1 MTMISRLAAVALLV
15 GSLVAVSFGVAVDSR
30 PAAAQETLPL
40 PVAISGRGWGH
51 GRGLGQYGA
60 QGYATDH
67 AWTSAQILD
76 HFYGGTAAGQIPADA
91 PVNPAAVR
99 VDLRSQQGQSL
110 RVSLASGTILVRS
123 TDGVDRWAHSGS
135 VRLSVV
141 GSGIRLETSAGC
153 DGPWAEAFTTTEYS
167 ALDLVAAPSAGGS
180 DGLMRVCYADGS
192 STWYPGYLRF
202 SSAPVRTV
210 NIVTIEEY
218 LRGVVPSEVPAG
230 WHPAALQAQ
239 AVAARSYAMA
249 GDGRQ
254 QPYADTCDTILCQ
267 VYGGY
272 FRHTA
277 ARGMVSTVAPTTDA
291 AVAATAGLVR
301 LAGASIA
308 RTEFSSS
315 TGGYTAGGAFP
326 AVADM
331 GDATASNPNRTWSAI
346 VDLRPFITAQGKG
359 ELIGVDV
366 ARTGL
371 GPDGGRATSVTF
383 RFGGGST
390 TMTGDAARRAFGL
403 KSDWFTFGP
412 IPVAAVTAANY
423 VNASYQLFIRR
434 QPTDGER
441 SAWVENLRRGVA
453 RTALTQA
460 LARSDEWAGVMI
472 DDLYVD
478 VFGRPADP
486 GGKAYWL
493 GRMRA
498 GLRFEAVA
506 ANFYGSVEY
515 FQRSGSTNAG
525 LVAALYSDILGRTP
539 DAAGLAYWSGLLDQ
553 GRATPGGVSSGFFA
567 SIESRQD
574 RVRRVY
580 LSVLGR
586 DPDASGGAHWA
597 QALLSVDD
605 VSLAAL
611 LAASDE
617 FYGRAQG

>member
-15 GSLVAVSFGVAVDSR
+15 GSLVAVSFGVAVDPR

-40 PVAISGRGWGH
+40 PVTISGRGWGH

-67 AWTSAQILD
+67 GWSSAQILD
-76 HFYGGTAAGQIPADA
+76 HFYGGTTAGPIPAGA

-99 VDLRSQQGQSL
+99 VDLRSQQGQPL
-110 RVSLASGTILVRS
+110 RVSLAAGTLLIRS
-123 TDGVDRWAHSGS
+123 TDGVDRWAHQGS
-135 VRLSVV
+135 VRLSAV
-141 GSGIRLETSAGC
+141 GSGIRLETAPGC
-153 DGPWAEAFTTTEYS
+153 DGPWTEAFTTPDFS
-167 ALDLVAAPSAGGS
+167 NLDVVPAPTAGGP
-180 DGLMRVCYADGS
+180 DGLLRVCYADGS
-192 STWYPGYLRF
+192 STWYPGYVRF
-202 SSAPVRTV
+202 GSNPIRSV

-230 WHPAALQAQ
+230 WHPAALEAQ

-249 GDGRQ
+249 GDTRQ

-272 FRHTA
+272 FRLTA
-277 ARGMVSTVAPTTDA
+277 ARGMVSTVTPTTDA
-291 AVAATAGLVR
+291 AVAATANLVR
-301 LAGASIA
+301 LAGTAIA

-315 TGGYTAGGAFP
+315 TGGYSAGGAFP
-326 AVADM
+326 AVPDL
-331 GDATASNPNRTWSAI
+331 GDATASNPNRTWSTT
-346 VDLRPFITAQGKG
+346 VDLRPFVIAQGKG
-359 ELIGVDV
+359 ELVGVDI

-383 RFGGGST
+383 RFTGGT
-390 TMTGDAARRAFGL
+390 TVMTGDVVRRTLSL

-412 IPVAAVTAANY
+412 IPVATLTASNY
-423 VNASYQLFIRR
+423 VNASYQLFVRR
-434 QPTDGER
+434 QPSDGER
-441 SAWVENLRRGVA
+441 SAWVENLRRGVS
-453 RTALTQA
+453 RTTLTQA

-478 VFGRPADP
+478 VFGRPADAA
-486 GGKAYWL
+486 GKAYWL

-506 ANFYGSVEY
+506 ANFYGSAEY
-515 FQRSGSTNAG
+515 FQRSGGTNAG
-525 LVAALYSDILGRTP
+525 LVSALYTDILGRAP
-539 DAAGLAYWSGLLDQ
+539 DAPGLAYWSGVLDQ
-553 GRATPGGVSSGFFA
+553 GRATPGGVSSGFYA

-580 LSVLGR
+580 LSVLR
-586 DPDASGGAHWA
+586 REPDAAGGAHWA
-597 QALLSVDD
+597 QSLLSVDD

-617 FYGRAQG
+617 FYGLAQG